1 MLYFVQRNYKVPK
14 VEKSKVQLEGYADII
29 N

>member
-1 MLYFVQRNYKVPK
+1 MLYFVQRNYKVSK
-14 VEKSKVQLEGYADII
+14 VEKSKVQLEEYADII